1 MKSES
6 KDRVYQIDLLRF
18 LAALS
23 VVLYHYFFRGYM
35 ADNLSD
41 LRFEEVGSYFKYGY
55 LGVDMF
61 FIISGFVI
69 TLSIKNR
76 SLTDFCISRISRL
89 YPSYWL
95 GVLLTF
101 LVITLF
107 GTPRFSAD
115 FKQAVLN
122 LSMFHNYFGVQNID
136 GVYWTLFVEMKF
148 YIFVIGTYLIL
159 NRFKEIKLDY
169 LIYIWL
175 LLSIGYIFLDK
186 LFIFKVAN
194 YFLVLGWSSYFV
206 AGMIFYQIYT
216 QKLSIKYF
224 ALLCIALSVSIF
236 QAIARIKGLE
246 SLYNFSPFIVSGY
259 IITFYSLMLL
269 IACGKLKAINSPKLI
284 KLGLLTYP
292 LYLIHQNIGYIIFNK
307 WGGELNKYVLV
318 ILTVVL
324 MLFLSYLISEF
335 YESRVS
341 HYLKTKLKQLTTKK
355 W

>member
-1 MKSES
+1 MISDT
-6 KDRVYQIDLLRF
+6 KDRIYQIDLLRF

-41 LRFEEVGSYFKYGY
+41 LRFEEIGGYFKYGY

-61 FIISGFVI
+61 FMISGFVI
-69 TLSIKNR
+69 TLSIKKR

-101 LVITLF
+101 LVITLL

-115 FKQAVLN
+115 FKQVALN
-122 LSMFHNYFGVQNID
+122 FSMFQNYFGVQNID

-148 YIFVIGTYLIL
+148 YVFVIGGYLIL
-159 NRFKEIKLDY
+159 NKFREIKLDY
-169 LIYIWL
+169 LIYVWL
-175 LLSIGYIFLDK
+175 LLSIGYVFLNQ

-194 YFLVLGWSSYFV
+194 YFLVLAWSSYFI

-216 QKLSIKYF
+216 QKLNIKYF
-224 ALLCIALSVSIF
+224 ALLCISLFVSLF
-236 QAIARIKGLE
+236 QSIERIKGIE
-246 SLYNFSPFIVSGY
+246 SLYNFSPLFVSGF
-259 IITFYSLMLL
+259 IILFYFLMLL
-269 IACGKLKAINSPKLI
+269 ISCGKLRAINSPKFI
-284 KLGLLTYP
+284 KIGLLTYP

-307 WGGELNKYVLV
+307 WGSEQNKYIIVT
-318 ILTVVL
+318 LTVFL

-341 HYLKTKLKQLTTKK
+341 KYLKTKLKLLTTKK
-355 W
+355 